1 MITTAILHKIMG
13 YYSNNSENYKITRYY
28 NNNSETI

>member
-1 MITTAILHKIMG
+1 MITTAILYKIMG